1 MQRRSFIKESTVAAA
16 AIAGSPLFS
25 RRLAS
30 ASIPGDN
37 ANVNSF
43 PYVTVD
49 SKISLFYK
57 DWLPKSDLRTRPRS
71 VLFLHSWA
79 LNADMWQHQMNF
91 LCEHGVRA
99 LAYDRRGHGRSTDSG
114 LGYDFDTLA
123 DDLARFI
130 AQLDLQ
136 EVVLVGHSIG
146 CPEIVRYLSRHGDSR
161 VARIVFVSPS
171 LPFTPKTEDNP
182 QGIDQKTLDQ
192 VRSAIAHDFPK
203 WLAENAP
210 RFFLPD
216 TTPGMIDWGI
226 GMCYLS
232 SMRAL
237 IGTNIADTETDFR
250 AELPH
255 IKKPTLIIH
264 GDRDIMAPLDF
275 SARRT
280 AELVPESTLK
290 VYEGAPHGLFITH
303 MNRLNEDLESFVRG

>member
-1 MQRRSFIKESTVAAA
+1 MQRRSFIKESTAAVA

-25 RRLAS
+25 RPLAS
-30 ASIPGDN
+30 ASIPEDK
-37 ANVNSF
+37 ASVNSF

-57 DWLPKSDLRTRPRS
+57 DWLPESDSVTRRRS
-71 VLFLHSWA
+71 VLFLHGWA
-79 LNADMWQHQMNF
+79 LNADIWQYQMNF
-91 LCEHGVRA
+91 LCERGIRA

-130 AQLDLQ
+130 AQLDLKDL
-136 EVVLVGHSIG
+136 VLVGHSMG

-161 VARIVFVSPS
+161 IARIASVAPS
-171 LPFTPKTEDNP
+171 HQFTLRTEDNP
-182 QGIDQKTLDQ
+182 QGLKQETLDR
-192 VRSAIAHDFPK
+192 VRSAISHDFPR

-216 TTPGMIDWGI
+216 TTPGIIDWGI

-237 IGTNIADTETDFR
+237 IGTNIAETETDFR

-264 GDRDIMAPLDF
+264 GDSDVMAPLDF
-275 SARRT
+275 SGRRT
-280 AELVPESTLK
+280 AKLIPGSTLK

-303 MNRLNEDLESFVRG
+303 MKRLNQDLESFVRG